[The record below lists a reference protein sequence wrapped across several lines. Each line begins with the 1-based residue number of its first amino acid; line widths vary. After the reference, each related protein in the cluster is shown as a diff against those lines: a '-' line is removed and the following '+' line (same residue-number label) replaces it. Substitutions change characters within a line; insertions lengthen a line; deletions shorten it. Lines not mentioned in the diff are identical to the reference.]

1 MRRAGSNNS
10 GGMSSMLVRRLG
22 VAVLACVVLV
32 VLVMFAAQLA
42 QRSPATAYVHVR
54 LLCSVCDELELTE
67 VIRAPAGLLHPP
79 LLLLLPLLLELV
91 LRQAAHWL
99 RGCRVMKCSAAW
111 MLL

>member
-54 LLCSVCDELELTE
+54 LLCSVC
-67 VIRAPAGLLHPP
+67 
-79 LLLLLPLLLELV
+79 
-91 LRQAAHWL
+91 
-99 RGCRVMKCSAAW
+99 VMSSSSPK
-111 MLL
+111 